1 MLRISAIYFIGFFLF
16 PLQSF
21 SQKSDKGWEAEINA
35 LVEGVKHAYSK
46 DVSSGTRVF
55 MLSLKKDDRVSS
67 YCRSRLEAEL
77 LGSLNETKFDVVFQP
92 FLQEKTLKFVEST
105 DTTFKVSNQSSYA
118 VEFGNM
124 RTLID
129 SLKDYNI
136 DLVIY
141 SKLFLAPANHLI
153 LKSVLVDLKSL
164 EVLSSYTFYGIDD
177 MKKSQNRIAISL
189 NFYHGQAPMTT
200 VSRSYGASQSLS
212 IDPFNTSVLNDGMS
226 IGFSQYLFSN
236 TRYVSAGLLLNLE
249 SNYLTYFDDYIY
261 DINEFQIRSIS
272 IAPSLGFHFKN
283 SQRDKNL
290 MSLFFNGGF
299 AKSELNR
306 SFYYIESELR
316 LHLTKRFAGNIR
328 GRYYLTNVEMFQ
340 PFYQNINYNN
350 IQLCGGFSI
359 QLQ

>member
-1 MLRISAIYFIGFFLF
+1 MLRISGIYLLGFFLF
-16 PLQSF
+16 PLLSLGQIN
-21 SQKSDKGWEAEINA
+21 DKGWETEIDA

-55 MLSLKKDDRVSS
+55 MLSLKKDDRVSA

-92 FLQEKTLKFVEST
+92 FLIEKTLKFVEST

-124 RTLID
+124 RNLID

-141 SKLFLAPANHLI
+141 SKLFLTPANHLL

-164 EVLSSYTFYGIDD
+164 QVLSSYTFYGTDDID
-177 MKKSQNRIAISL
+177 KSRNKITISL
-189 NFYHGQAPMTT
+189 NFYHGQAQNGT

-212 IDPFNTSVLNDGMS
+212 INPFNTTVLNDGIS
-226 IGFSQYLFSN
+226 IGFSQYLSSN
-236 TRYVSAGLLLNLE
+236 KKYVSAGVLLNLE
-249 SNYLTYFDDYIY
+249 SNYLTNFDDYIY

-272 IAPSLGFHFKN
+272 IAPSIGFHLKN
-283 SQRDKNL
+283 SQRKKNL
-290 MSLFFNGGF
+290 MSIYFNGGF

-306 SFYYIESELR
+306 SFYYSESELR
-316 LHLTKRFAGNIR
+316 FHLTRRFAGNLR
-328 GRYYLTNVEMFQ
+328 GRYYLTNVEMFE

-359 QLQ
+359 QL